1 VLGFGSIKNG
11 ELIKANHMRTS
22 FLFGCFTVALLLD
35 LVCFAG
41 IFGSPL
47 DAQERVRIA
56 YIGPS
61 LSNLPLLAA
70 KESGTFAKNGL
81 QAEIL
86 VLTSQLSAVALSAG
100 ELEYVAGVGPG
111 SVSGT
116 LGGIPSRAVW
126 IVSNRILHSVVA
138 QPEIKSL
145 QDLRAK
151 KIGVTGLGGTT
162 HTSLMMAIEK
172 SGGNPKDF
180 IVVSLGTQQ
189 YLRALESRSVDA
201 ATIDPPLLFFVL
213 KKGFNR
219 IVDLGS
225 VVEMPVGGLTTLSK
239 TIATKP
245 DQVKRVIKALQEA
258 KESLLNSKER
268 AVDFTMKV
276 MNMDRETA
284 VKTCDLMAVAWVGT
298 GVPTRTGMENIVKGI
313 QSQGRFTERKVAFE
327 DVADP
332 RFAVQVAREL
342 GHRAD

>member
-1 VLGFGSIKNG
+1 
-11 ELIKANHMRTS
+11 MRTR
-22 FLFGCFTVALLLD
+22 FLFGLATVLLLD
-35 LVCFAG
+35 LVCLSSIFASKLYG
-41 IFGSPL
+41 E
-47 DAQERVRIA
+47 DRVRIA

-70 KESGTFAKNGL
+70 KETGIFARNGL

-116 LGGIPSRAVW
+116 LAGIPSRAVW

-145 QDLRAK
+145 SALRGK

-172 SGGNPKDF
+172 FGADPKDF
-180 IVVSLGTQQ
+180 IVVSVGTQQ
-189 YLRALESRSVDA
+189 YLRALESRAVDA
-201 ATIDPPLLFFVL
+201 VTIDPPLLFFVL
-213 KKGFNR
+213 KKSFNR

-225 VVEMPVGGLTTLSK
+225 VVEMPVGGLTTVAK
-239 TIATKP
+239 TLATKP
-245 DQVKRVIKALQEA
+245 EQVKRVIKALQEA

-276 MNMDRETA
+276 MKMDREIA
-284 VKTCDLMAVAWVGT
+284 VKSYDLMAVAWVGT
-298 GVPTRTGMENIVKGI
+298 GVPTRAGMENIVKGI
-313 QSQGRFTERKVAFE
+313 QSQGRFSERRIAFE

-332 RFAVQVAREL
+332 RFAIEVAREL
-342 GHRAD
+342 GHRTE